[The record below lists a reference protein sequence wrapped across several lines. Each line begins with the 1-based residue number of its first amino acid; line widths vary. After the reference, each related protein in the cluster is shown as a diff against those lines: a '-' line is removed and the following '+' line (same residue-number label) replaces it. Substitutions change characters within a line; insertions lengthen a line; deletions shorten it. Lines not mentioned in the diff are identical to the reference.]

1 MTKFFVRP
9 SLWLLVAFVAVSAA
23 MTAPGTSQAQ
33 SATTGRVRVIHASAD
48 TPPVDIFVD
57 GQKAVTALAYPN
69 NTGYVA
75 LPAGARDVKVFVS
88 PSNGQGAPALQ
99 ASLTVAAG
107 KDYTVLAVG
116 EVTKS
121 TLALLPLED
130 NNALPAAGNAHVR
143 LVHASPDAPAV
154 DVVVTGTNTKVF
166 SGIAYKSVGTYTP
179 VPAGTYS
186 LDVKVASSGATV
198 KTIPGVAL
206 GDRGVYTVVATGPA
220 ASLQV
225 LALGDVPPTGPSVPH
240 TGSGLVDT
248 SGGQMQM
255 ILLGGVLVAFAGAAI
270 AGNAAYTRVRENR
283 AA

>member
-1 MTKFFVRP
+1 MTKYFVRP

-23 MTAPGTSQAQ
+23 MTSPGTSQAQ
-33 SATTGRVRVIHASAD
+33 SATTGRVRVVHASAD

-88 PSNGQGAPALQ
+88 PSNGEGAPALQ

-143 LVHASPDAPAV
+143 LVHASPDAPPV
-154 DVVVTGTNTKVF
+154 DVVVTGTDTKVF
-166 SGIAYKSVGTYTP
+166 SGVAYKSVGTYTP

-186 LDVKVASSGATV
+186 LDVKVASSGQTV

-220 ASLQV
+220 ATLQV
-225 LALGDVPPTGPSVPH
+225 LALGDVAPTGPHSPASG
-240 TGSGLVDT
+240 TGLMDT
-248 SGGQMQM
+248 SGDATGML
-255 ILLGGVLVAFAGAAI
+255 IFGGALVSLAAAAVAGSAA
-270 AGNAAYTRVRENR
+270 TVRARRNHS
-283 AA
+283 A